1 MTNNVSKKKDI
12 ITSFMLSDLFK
23 EEEYPVDLVDISIT
37 LSRNN
42 SKLDKLNSF
51 VIEGIVNQLL
61 KVIRQHSIKQP
72 VKMAT
77 ISFEIWTG
85 LYDGDH
91 EFNIRV
97 VLVGKKLNI
106 SSKAIHN
113 DLEKN
118 IVNEIGGITEVK
130 SKTVDKT
137 TLQIELIPL
146 NVDLISYVK
155 AREKTLKEKTFYTD
169 DVLKALLKD
178 MTILSEE
185 DIKDPL
191 YKFEL

>member
-1 MTNNVSKKKDI
+1 
-12 ITSFMLSDLFK
+12 
-23 EEEYPVDLVDISIT
+23 
-37 LSRNN
+37 
-42 SKLDKLNSF
+42 
-51 VIEGIVNQLL
+51 
-61 KVIRQHSIKQP
+61 
-72 VKMAT
+72 
-77 ISFEIWTG
+77 
-85 LYDGDH
+85 
-91 EFNIRV
+91 
-97 VLVGKKLNI
+97 LVGKKLNI
-106 SSKAIHN
+106 SSKGIYD

-118 IVNEIGGITEVK
+118 IANEIGGITEVK

-137 TLQIELIPL
+137 TLQIDLIPL

-178 MTILSEE
+178 MTILSAE

>member
-12 ITSFMLSDLFK
+12 ITSFMLSDVFK
-23 EEEYPVDLVDISIT
+23 EEEYPVDLVDISISLT
-37 LSRNN
+37 RNN
-42 SKLDKLNSF
+42 SKLDKLNTF
-51 VIEGIVNQLL
+51 VIEGVVNQLL
-61 KVIRQHSIKQP
+61 KVMRQHSIKQP
-72 VKMAT
+72 VKLGT
-77 ISFEIWTG
+77 VSFEIWTG
-85 LYDGDH
+85 LYEGDH
-91 EFNIRV
+91 EFNIRT
-97 VLVGKKLNI
+97 VLLGKKLNI
-106 SSKAIHN
+106 STQGIHN
-113 DLEKN
+113 ALEKN
-118 IVNEIGGITEVK
+118 IANEIGGITEVK

-137 TLQIELIPL
+137 TLQIDLIPL
-146 NVDLISYVK
+146 NLDLISYIK

>member
-1 MTNNVSKKKDI
+1 
-12 ITSFMLSDLFK
+12 MLSDLFK

-72 VKMAT
+72 VKMGT

-91 EFNIRV
+91 EFNIRI

-113 DLEKN
+113 DLEQN

-137 TLQIELIPL
+137 TLQIDLIPL